1 MEFEERVYE
10 VEKLG
15 EGGEYSREFLVELED
30 GPAWFEARSG
40 RALGNGLEDV
50 QPPVGWKWTS
60 NWKVDGEGWVVD
72 KQMRRRKWL
81 RKRERIS
88 SSSSAT
94 TSSSSVTS
102 STAHNGSTAAL
113 GEATALRVCTDALYR
128 LDECIQRLSAAS
140 GKRTIEGIVREGR
153 EAIADCQK
161 QLDIGLKGPPKIKIA
176 NDLARDQKRF
186 ELAVQGA
193 FLGNA
198 GGKAMGGGKRPTSTP
213 FARNEE
219 GNDEEEE
226 RQQQQQQQLQQ
237 QLQQQ
242 VLSNEVRA
250 NAMMIESRHKEIVEI
265 HKMTHQVN
273 DMMRNLAGMVAEQ
286 GEDIA
291 QIKQNTSQTKANVNA
306 GLVQV
311 EKAEQYQ
318 KDGATCRLM

>member
-40 RALGNGLEDV
+40 RALGSGLEDV
-50 QPPVGWKWTS
+50 QPPLGWKWTS
-60 NWKVDGEGWVVD
+60 NWRVDGEGWVVD
-72 KQMRRRKWL
+72 KQVRRRKWL

-94 TSSSSVTS
+94 TSASASVAVVAAAAATS
-102 STAHNGSTAAL
+102 S

-140 GKRTIEGIVREGR
+140 GKRTIEGIMKEGR
-153 EAIADCQK
+153 EAIADCQR
-161 QLDIGLKGPPKIKIA
+161 QLDSGLKGPPKIKIA

-193 FLGNA
+193 F
-198 GGKAMGGGKRPTSTP
+198 GGKVVGNKPASAP
-213 FARNEE
+213 FARREE
-219 GNDEEEE
+219 EEDEEEDEEE
-226 RQQQQQQQLQQ
+226 RLRQLQQQQQQQLQ
-237 QLQQQ
+237 QQQ

-250 NAMMIESRHKEIVEI
+250 NALMIESRHEKIAEV
-265 HKMTHQVN
+265 HKMTHQVR
-273 DMMRNLAGMVAEQ
+273 DMMLSLAGMVAEQ

-291 QIKQNTSQTKANVNA
+291 QIKQSTAQTKANVNA

-318 KDGATCRLM
+318 KDGTSCRLM